1 MSLDSSFNITL
12 DSNDASFKILGDEKL
27 RITSLGNVGIG
38 TTSPEYPLTVE
49 GITSSKTRKTFDFS
63 GSDNHARHFWI
74 CSFHDSGGG
83 HNNILIKIN
92 YSAQFK
98 RMTGT
103 HSRNSIATGTA
114 TYSSLWY
121 WPTNVNGG
129 VTNLN
134 TLYDQKEQTYSGQ
147 GNIPKWYYVR
157 FNDRGYLVLA
167 ISISDAN
174 DAQYRITGNIDFLT
188 TGTAEE
194 TYVWNGSIFKDVDTR
209 GTTGFSTISNLYPT
223 SGTSEAGW
231 DTTMTS
237 SSTAQEMI
245 EAQEGT
251 IFSKGNVGIG
261 TTVPYGKLDINNTHG
276 SGDRGRDHL
285 YTIFNDYFGWR
296 WYSRWNNRY
305 WDIRYNTGG
314 AGDVLHVFYQGNTEK
329 GGFFDPNQDV
339 GTFTFTGQHRN
350 FVEDI
355 PSTEAEDYKG
365 LIVSAN
371 KNAYY
376 DIDYS
381 IKTGRDAITINDALP
396 YVSLCKTE
404 KDKSCYGVISDGEDE
419 ESRKYSSGTFVS
431 VSEKQYGDNRMF
443 INSVGEGAI
452 WVSNKNG
459 NLESGDYITT
469 ASIPGY
475 GQKQD
480 SEFLAN
486 YTVAKITMDCNFQ
499 PDYIYKKKLITRNVD
514 ITGPD
519 ASGNYYDVLNNE
531 RLYTIDLNNE
541 ITNNKNNKY
550 TLTFDDADNL
560 IGATQNILD
569 PNGEIQWEDS
579 TEQEY
584 AYDIRY
590 VDATG
595 NIITKQQH
603 DRIKSNGGLAY
614 IAAFVGCTYHC
625 G

>member
-12 DSNDASFKILGDEKL
+12 DSNDASFKILGNEKL

-38 TTSPEYPLTVE
+38 TTSPGEKLEVNGRMRINGSGSSP
-49 GITSSKTRKTFDFS
+49 GIWFYGNGE
-63 GSDNHARHFWI
+63 GSDNGSGFFGR
-74 CSFHDSGGG
+74 GGG
-83 HNNILIKIN
+83 NFSGFGF
-92 YSAQFK
+92 YF
-98 RMTGT
+98 
-103 HSRNSIATGTA
+103 
-114 TYSSLWY
+114 SSW
-121 WPTNVNGG
+121 
-129 VTNLN
+129 
-134 TLYDQKEQTYSGQ
+134 QH
-147 GNIPKWYYVR
+147 
-157 FNDRGYLVLA
+157 A
-167 ISISDAN
+167 
-174 DAQYRITGNIDFLT
+174 FLD
-188 TGTAEE
+188 
-194 TYVWNGSIFKDVDTR
+194 N
-209 GTTGFSTISNLYPT
+209 
-223 SGTSEAGW
+223 
-231 DTTMTS
+231 
-237 SSTAQEMI
+237 
-245 EAQEGT
+245 
-251 IFSKGNVGIG
+251 GNVGIG
-261 TTVPYGKLDINNTHG
+261 TTNPENKLHIYSSDNTSNLKINNATSTLGFILEQSTNKYTYFRNTESTGGIIFHAGNAEKMRIMSNGNVGIGTTSPDGLLDITNAHG
-276 SGDRGRDHL
+276 SGERGKDQV
-285 YTIFNDYFGWR
+285 YSVMSTFFGWR
-296 WYSRWNNRY
+296 WHSRWHNRY

-314 AGDVLHVFYQGNTEK
+314 QGDVLHVFYQGDTDN
-329 GGFFDPNQDV
+329 GGYFDPNQNV
-339 GTFTFTGQHRN
+339 STFTFTGQHRN
-350 FVEDI
+350 FIENI
-355 PSTEAEDYKG
+355 PSTEAKHYKG

-419 ESRKYSSGTFVS
+419 ETRKYSSGTFVS

-443 INSVGEGAI
+443 INSLGEGAI

-499 PDYIYKKKLITRNVD
+499 PDYIYKKKLITRNVH

-531 RLYTIDLNNE
+531 RLYTIDLKNE
-541 ITNNKNNKY
+541 ITNNKNKKY
-550 TLTFDDADNL
+550 TLSFDDADNL

-569 PNGEIQWEDS
+569 PNGEIQWKDS

-603 DRIKSNGGLAY
+603 DTMIANSQEAY

>member
-1 MSLDSSFNITL
+1 MSLDSIFNITL

-38 TTSPEYPLTVE
+38 TTSPTGGLHIRKDQDSFPTGANQNSKDGTLVLENAADGSVSTSTDGTVAGYGSNIKFASRWKLNDAAKTTVE
-49 GITSSKTRKTFDFS
+49 MGAIAGYNGFNEGF
-63 GSDNHARHFWI
+63 
-74 CSFHDSGGG
+74 GGG
-83 HNNILIKIN
+83 LTFWTHPNSSDPLVE
-92 YSAQFK
+92 
-98 RMTGT
+98 RMRITDTGD
-103 HSRNSIATGTA
+103 IGIG
-114 TYSSLWY
+114 
-121 WPTNVNGG
+121 TNVPSRQLTISKSSNTVEQLELRTTGGIYDDQYTGIKFTQNTNGG
-129 VTNLN
+129 TTLGYIRCNFQSDGN
-134 TLYDQKEQTYSGQ
+134 TVMS
-147 GNIPKWYYVR
+147 
-157 FNDRGYLVLA
+157 FA
-167 ISISDAN
+167 
-174 DAQYRITGNIDFLT
+174 
-188 TGTAEE
+188 
-194 TYVWNGSIFKDVDTR
+194 TR
-209 GTTGFSTISNLYPT
+209 GGTTEEKMRIYPN
-223 SGTSEAGW
+223 
-231 DTTMTS
+231 
-237 SSTAQEMI
+237 
-245 EAQEGT
+245 
-251 IFSKGNVGIG
+251 GNVGIG
-261 TTVPYGKLDINNTHG
+261 TTSPDGLLDITNAHG
-276 SGDRGRDHL
+276 SGERGKDQV
-285 YTIFNDYFGWR
+285 YSVMDSYFGWR
-296 WYSRWNNRY
+296 WHSRWHNRY

-314 AGDVLHVFYQGNTEK
+314 QGDVLHVFYQGDTKN

-339 GTFTFTGQHRN
+339 STFTFTGQHRN
-350 FVEDI
+350 FIENI
-355 PSTEAEDYKG
+355 PSTEAKHYKG

-443 INSVGEGAI
+443 INSLGEGAI

-499 PDYIYKKKLITRNVD
+499 PDYIYKKKLITRNVH

-531 RLYTIDLNNE
+531 RLYTIDLKNE
-541 ITNNKNNKY
+541 ITNNKNKKY
-550 TLTFDDADNL
+550 TLSFDDADNL

-569 PNGEIQWEDS
+569 PNGEIQWKDS

-603 DRIKSNGGLAY
+603 DTMIANSQEAY